1 MADNT
6 GREREE
12 ELFDIIC
19 SPRRLD
25 DLNEADDGSQ
35 YLNNTGEGDDKIFD
49 LDDRAAEVMNY
60 DYDYDDADNVYD
72 DTDNNVDLEITKTTG
87 EVYLYKQASSDHH
100 MFFYLKIY

>member
-1 MADNT
+1 M
-6 GREREE
+6 
-12 ELFDIIC
+12 FDIIR

-49 LDDRAAEVMNY
+49 LDDRADEVMNY
-60 DYDYDDADNVYD
+60 DYDYDDAHND

-87 EVYLYKQASSDHH
+87 EVYLYKQASGDHH